1 MLRTLIPPGMWS
13 SMGHFGEVF
22 VILLALIV
30 SFIIFCILPILIRF
44 GNCFTELKNKL
55 NTD

>member
-1 MLRTLIPPGMWS
+1 MWS